1 MNAAIKTLDIKLL
14 DRELRVACPEEE
26 RGELL
31 DAVSYLDKKMRE
43 IRDAGKISSVE
54 RIALMAALN
63 ITHELLSVKVGRGFD
78 IADFKRRM
86 DCMQAAIDKALAE
99 QDSLF

>member
-1 MNAAIKTLDIKLL
+1 MTNPTKTLEVKIL
-14 DRELRVACPEEE
+14 DRELRIACPEEE

-31 DAVSYLDKKMRE
+31 DAVAYLDKRMRE

-63 ITHELLSVKVGRGFD
+63 ITHELLGTKVGRGID
-78 IADFKRRM
+78 LSDFKRRIES
-86 DCMQAAIDKALAE
+86 MQAAIDQALAE
-99 QDSLF
+99 QEKLF